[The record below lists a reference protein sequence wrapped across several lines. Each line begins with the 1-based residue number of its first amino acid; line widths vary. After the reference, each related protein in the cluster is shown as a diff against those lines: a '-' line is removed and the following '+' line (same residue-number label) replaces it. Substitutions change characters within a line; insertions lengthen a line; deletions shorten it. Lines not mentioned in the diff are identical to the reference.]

1 MARTIHAICHVDG
14 VLEAQTALH
23 VGGAGANLVEDMPLA
38 RNGKGGLYI
47 PGTSLAGPMRDWWNA
62 RYGAADADIFWGRVP
77 DATNKKEGHASRIF
91 VADAPVTGTE
101 TEIRDGIKIDAVTGA
116 AASGFKFDREVL
128 PPGAQ
133 IGLAMRF
140 EIVDAAKSHDDEAK
154 FATLLNALSLQQIR
168 IGAAK
173 TRGLGV
179 IAAKLEATRVIVDQR
194 EGILSLLTAK
204 TDTSKAGLKFDF
216 AALARSAVQKYT
228 MTAIVDWQSLLPMFS
243 LGASHASAIDDVPL
257 VSGTNKNL
265 APLLTGASIKGALR
279 SQASRICRTVFTF
292 SDQIEHELVIALF
305 GAAGEITVKNKSK
318 KPLPGKAA
326 VSVADCVTGPSFSA
340 EAWSAILGAGGS
352 DGEKSVNAQR
362 QLDGSKTLKGAHWR
376 VNDHVSIDRWTGGAA
391 DGALFNVISP
401 GAGQT
406 GHFNISV
413 DDRRLAFKSE
423 DVSGQKTGAA
433 IALLLLVLRDLSL
446 GKISFGFGA
455 TRGNGSLAVQ
465 AITFKDVGE
474 TFETMGF
481 SEVSYKNGFSA
492 ENALAAFDAV
502 KEHWANYCNSQT
514 SEAGAK

>member
-1 MARTIHAICHVDG
+1 MARTLHAICHADG
-14 VLEAQTALH
+14 VFEAQTALH
-23 VGGAGANLVEDMPLA
+23 VGGAGASLVEDMPLA

-77 DATNKKEGHASRIF
+77 NGENGTEGHASRIF
-91 VADAPVTGTE
+91 VADASVTGTE
-101 TEIRDGIKIDAVTGA
+101 TEIRDGIKINAETGA

-128 PPGAQ
+128 PPGAR

-140 EIVDAAKSHDDEAK
+140 EIDSTAKSHDGERK
-154 FATLLNALSLQQIR
+154 FATLLNALSLRQIR

-179 IAAKLEATRVIVDQR
+179 VAAEIEATRVAIDQR
-194 EGILSLLTAK
+194 EGMLSLLTAK
-204 TDTSKAGLKFDF
+204 ANASKAGQKFDF
-216 AALARSAVQKYT
+216 ASLAQSAAPQYA

-257 VSGTNKNL
+257 VSGTAKNL
-265 APLLTGASIKGALR
+265 VPLLTGASIKGALR
-279 SQASRICRTVFTF
+279 SQASRICRTLFGNAPEV
-292 SDQIEHELVIALF
+292 EHELVIALF
-305 GAAGEITVKNKSK
+305 GAAGEKAVKGQAEK
-318 KPLPGKAA
+318 LRPGMAA

-340 EAWSAILGAGGS
+340 EEWRAILGADGS
-352 DGEKSVNAQR
+352 DSEKSVNAQR

-413 DDRRLAFKSE
+413 DGRRLAFKSE

-455 TRGNGSLAVQ
+455 TRGNGSLAVL
-465 AITFKDVGE
+465 AIKFKDVGE